1 MTNFLI
7 NIKNHYLRVAIAE
20 LVDEAMKTYGGSA
33 YQFSEQWDLESIAQ
47 SQVFF
52 TEMVAGEWYLCH
64 DLFQH
69 APEQYTLFIFQDNEQ
84 ATVEEGLPNCL
95 RQAVFIP
102 PHASVQRLK
111 DEIVSAIQ
119 RPLSPQHDPA
129 FNRLRRCINCACK
142 SVSDAQTKVIYAFSI
157 GLSPHEVAAALKIS
171 HKTIHSHKK
180 NIMSKFNLHSRQQFN
195 NLVKLLARR

>member
-102 PHASVQRLK
+102 PHAPVQRLK

-142 SVSDAQTKVIYAFSI
+142 SISDAQTKVIYAFSI

-180 NIMSKFNLHSRQQFN
+180 NIMNKFNLHSRQQFN
-195 NLVKLLARR
+195 DLVKLLARR

>member
-102 PHASVQRLK
+102 PHAPVQRLK

-157 GLSPHEVAAALKIS
+157 GLSPHEVATALKFS

-180 NIMSKFNLHSRQQFN
+180 NIMNKFNLHSRQQFN

>member
-102 PHASVQRLK
+102 PHAPVQRLK

-119 RPLSPQHDPA
+119 RPLSPQYDPA

-157 GLSPHEVAAALKIS
+157 GLSPHEVATALKIS

-180 NIMSKFNLHSRQQFN
+180 NIMNKFNLHSRQQFN

>member
-7 NIKNHYLRVAIAE
+7 NIKNHYLRVVIAE

-33 YQFSEQWDLESIAQ
+33 YQFSEQWGLESIAQ

-102 PHASVQRLK
+102 PHAPVQRLK

-180 NIMSKFNLHSRQQFN
+180 NIMNKFNLHSRQQFN

>member
-102 PHASVQRLK
+102 PHAPVQRLK

-129 FNRLRRCINCACK
+129 FNRLRRCINCTCK

-157 GLSPHEVAAALKIS
+157 GLSPHEVATALKIS

>member
-84 ATVEEGLPNCL
+84 ATVEEDLPNCL
-95 RQAVFIP
+95 LQAVFIP
-102 PHASVQRLK
+102 PHAPVQRLK

-180 NIMSKFNLHSRQQFN
+180 NIMNKFNLHSRQQFY